1 MDSRLLILD
10 DFLPD
15 AHAYREVALAQEFR
29 TVTGPDGEKYPNVS
43 MREPREFADLIEKAV
58 GRPIVPRYSFL
69 RFGTE
74 LDPASC
80 HIHADA
86 IVEEYAALLYLTLQ
100 ENCAGGTA
108 FWRHRKTGFSSLPN
122 EQEVR
127 RFGKSPARVEADL
140 RADAENP
147 QKWDRINTVEMKFNR
162 MAIYPTKRFHSR
174 ISGGFGQDLKSGRL
188 TWITFFSPA

>member
-1 MDSRLLILD
+1 MILD
-10 DFLPD
+10 DFLQDP
-15 AHAYREVALAQEFR
+15 HIYRELALSQEYR

-43 MREPREFADLIEKAV
+43 MREPREFADLIEKAI
-58 GRPIVPRYSFL
+58 GRPIKPLYTFL

-74 LDPASC
+74 QEPAGC

-86 IVEEYAALLYLTLQ
+86 IVEEYAALLYLTLP
-100 ENCAGGTA
+100 EHCSGGTA
-108 FWRHRKTGFSSLPN
+108 FWRHRKTGFSWLPN

-127 RFGKSPARVEADL
+127 RFGKSPKRVEADL

-147 QKWDRINTVEMKFNR
+147 EKWDRVATVDMKFNR
-162 MAIYPTKRFHSR
+162 IAIYPTKRFHSR
-174 ISGGFGQDLKSGRL
+174 ISGGFGTDLKSARL